1 MATVSTPPSDALAPP
16 PSLGRIAREW
26 TRIGVIGFGGP
37 PAHIVLLREL
47 VVERERWI
55 DRRQFEDAIAAAG
68 LIPGPAST
76 QLAIYCA
83 RVLGGPRGALIGAA
97 GFILPGLVAVVALAM
112 VFLAAAPPLWVL
124 AAGAGAGAAVPTV
137 AVHAGVQLLPD
148 SRRRAGH
155 GASRWRWLAYALA
168 GSLGAAIAGPYVVL
182 VLLGAGLIELTIRT
196 RGRGL
201 LPRRLPPGGAPS
213 IGLPAIAA
221 MLVGAVKATVY
232 GRVAWIAFKVGAL
245 SYGGGFVIIPL
256 MQSEAVDAYG
266 WMTQSQFLSAVA
278 IGQITPGPVTNTVAA
293 VGWSAAGIPGAILG
307 GLFAF
312 APSVVVI
319 AAAGHHFE
327 RIRESRRAQAFL
339 LGSGPAAL
347 GAILGSCVP
356 LAMGLVERWQWAV
369 LAGAGALLLSRR
381 LPLVPVLLLAAV
393 VGVAASA
400 LGAPI
405 PR

>member
-1 MATVSTPPSDALAPP
+1 MTAPPRDALAPP

-37 PAHIVLLREL
+37 PAHIVLLRDL

-55 DRRQFEDAIAAAG
+55 DRRQFEDAIAATG

-97 GFILPGLVAVVALAM
+97 GFILPGLIAVLALAI

-155 GASRWRWLAYALA
+155 GPAGWRWLAYALA
-168 GSLGAAIAGPYVVL
+168 GSLGAAIAGAAVVL
-182 VLLGAGLIELTIRT
+182 VLLGAGLVELVIRT

-201 LPRRLPPGGAPS
+201 LPRRLPPVAPAF
-213 IGLPAIAA
+213 GLPVLGALVLAA
-221 MLVGAVKATVY
+221 AKGTLY
-232 GRVAWIAFKVGAL
+232 GRIAWVAFKVGAL

-256 MQSEAVDAYG
+256 MQADAVDLYG
-266 WMTQSQFLSAVA
+266 WLTHAQFLSAVA
-278 IGQITPGPVTNTVAA
+278 IGQITPGPVTNTVVA
-293 VGWSAAGIPGAILG
+293 VGWSAAGIPGALLG

-312 APSVVVI
+312 GPSVVVI

-327 RIRESRRAQAFL
+327 RIRESQRAQAFL

-356 LAMGLVERWQWAV
+356 LAMGLEQAWQWGV
-369 LAGAGALLLSRR
+369 LALAGALLLTRR
-381 LPLVPVLLLAAV
+381 LPLVPVLLLAALAGVLASV
-393 VGVAASA
+393 V
-400 LGAPI
+400 GAPI